1 MDPENFSAGGWGGG
15 LGGIVFFGAREG
27 WGGEEVS
34 EAFFRERYYVS
45 LTQTPKPRLRSVR
58 DGG

>member
-1 MDPENFSAGGWGGG
+1 MGGG
-15 LGGIVFFGAREG
+15 VGGIVFFGAREG
-27 WGGEEVS
+27 GGEEVS
-34 EAFFRERYYVS
+34 GPFFRERYYVS

>member
-1 MDPENFSAGGWGGG
+1 MGGGG

-27 WGGEEVS
+27 GGEVS

>member
-1 MDPENFSAGGWGGG
+1 MGGG